1 MVSGQSKRASILFFG
16 AVFLFCWS
24 LASTLPVFAS
34 GPAAKKGDTVQIHY
48 TGKLQDNSVFDKSE
62 GRPPLQFTLGSGQVI
77 PGMDKAV
84 TGMKVGESK
93 TVSIPPEE
101 AYGNYSEKMI
111 FEVPTDK
118 LPPGVKAG
126 EKLMNPHG
134 QRVTVKDIQGKTA
147 HLDGNHFLAGK
158 TLIFDIELMSI
169 NPPAGK

>member
-1 MVSGQSKRASILFFG
+1 M
-16 AVFLFCWS
+16 
-24 LASTLPVFAS
+24 
-34 GPAAKKGDTVQIHY
+34 QIHY

>member
-1 MVSGQSKRASILFFG
+1 MFSGQIKRSGILFFG

-24 LASTLPVFAS
+24 LVSVGPVS
-34 GPAAKKGDTVQIHY
+34 GGGQAAKNGDTVQIHY

-62 GRPPLQFTLGSGQVI
+62 GKPPLKFTVGAKQVI

-93 TVSIPPEE
+93 TVTIPPEE
-101 AYGNYSEKMI
+101 AYGNYDEKMI
-111 FEVPTDK
+111 FEVPTNK
-118 LPPGVKAG
+118 LPAGVKAG

-134 QRVTVKDIQGKTA
+134 QTVTVKEIQGDKTL
-147 HLDGNHFLAGK
+147 LDGNHFLAGK
-158 TLIFDIELMSI
+158 TLIFDIKLMSI